1 MLLFLIV
8 TFYLVE
14 AFKFPPHHFLSLLP
28 SLQARQGTALAS
40 TNDVSFLSSFTS
52 DMFFSNLEEKIF
64 KSETQGRLWKR
75 GEDLLTALTNPKI
88 ELLNHNITAISINS
102 PNADLLPC
110 AVCPNVLYERWWY
123 ERLFT
128 AMFQIP
134 TSRSEVLIGSE
145 GTSKSTFQ
153 FWLIYRLLQWMHN
166 GK

>member
-1 MLLFLIV
+1 MLLFLIA

-28 SLQARQGTALAS
+28 SLQGRQETALAS
-40 TNDVSFLSSFTS
+40 LNDASFPSSFTP
-52 DMFFSNLEEKIF
+52 DMFSNNLKEKAF
-64 KSETQGRLWKR
+64 KSQTQTRLWQQE
-75 GEDLLTALTNPKI
+75 EDLLSALTNPKI
-88 ELLNHNITAISINS
+88 ELLNHNITAISIDS
-102 PNADLLPC
+102 SYEAPFEC
-110 AVCPNVLYERWWY
+110 SVCPNILYERWWY

-128 AMFQIP
+128 AMFQMP
-134 TSRSEVLIGSE
+134 TNKSEVLIGSA